1 MRKNKVLA
9 LTMSAILAVGVMF
22 TGCSSEKET
31 DNNGQTKSEVNY
43 GLTEYIKDG
52 AILQCFCW
60 SFNTISDSM
69 EDIARAGY
77 SAIQTSPANECIV
90 GGNGGMEL
98 MGQGKWYYHY
108 QPTDWTIGNYQLGT
122 KEEFKAMCEKAE
134 SYGIKVIVDVVP
146 NHTTGDTE
154 SVSENLIN
162 AVGGLDKLYHTTG
175 KKGIESYADRAQCT
189 LYQLSGLNDVN
200 TENKEF
206 QDYFIK
212 YINECIACG
221 ADGFRYDTAKHIGLS
236 DDPKDTGV
244 TENNF
249 WDRVLTEIDNAD
261 KIFNYGEVLQGDNE
275 RIEDY
280 IAKIGA
286 TTASNYGGNVR
297 TAAVLGIFDVNNL
310 SSYGVGSNNSVVT
323 WVESH
328 DNYTGDGSATQ
339 LDDEDIK
346 LAWAFITAREEGTPL
361 FFPRPYGSNADNMWG
376 TMNRIGVPGSNLYKD
391 ATVVAANKFRN
402 AMVGEAEKLYN
413 VNDDTS
419 VVFVE
424 RGTKGLVIINGS
436 NETKTL
442 DIEVGLADGKYVN
455 RVDNS
460 TEYTVSG
467 GKISGTINS
476 RSAVVLYNDGY
487 KDTGVTPVVDIAEG
501 TNCVYNTDTL
511 TVTLKAVNT
520 SKATYSI
527 DGAAEVEYK
536 DGQSIE
542 IKPASEDKN
551 VTTLVLKGTSSDGN
565 NTYMKFE
572 FTKKVGIVAGT
583 KIYFKVPAGWGTELN
598 AYVYDESTSTTK
610 TNAEWPGAPMT
621 DEGNGVYSYTFE
633 EAWDNGLV
641 IFNDGTNQL
650 PASMEP
656 GFEIEADKTY
666 SQE

>member
-1 MRKNKVLA
+1 MKKSKIIALAMSTVLVA
-9 LTMSAILAVGVMF
+9 GAMLS
-22 TGCSSEKET
+22 GCSSDK
-31 DNNGQTKSEVNY
+31 NSENKNYKVDVDY
-43 GLTEYIKDG
+43 GLTQNIQDG

-77 SAIQTSPANECIV
+77 SAIQTSPINECLV

-122 KEEFKAMCEKAE
+122 KEEFKAMCDKAE

-146 NHTTGDTE
+146 NHTTGATDE
-154 SVSENLIN
+154 VSENLIN

-175 KKGIESYADRAQCT
+175 KEGIESYSDRAQCT

-200 TENKEF
+200 TESKEF

-221 ADGFRYDTAKHIGLS
+221 VDGFRYDTAKHIGLN
-236 DDPKDTGV
+236 DDPKDVGV

-297 TAAVLGIFDVNNL
+297 TAAVIGIFDATKL
-310 SSYGVGSNNSVVT
+310 SSYGVGSSNSVVT

-346 LAWAFITAREEGTPL
+346 LAWAFITSRKDGTPL
-361 FFPRPYGSNADNMWG
+361 FFPRPYGSSADNMWG
-376 TMNRIGVPGSNLYKD
+376 TMNRIGVSGSYLYKD

-402 AMVGEAEKLYN
+402 AMVGEEEKLYN
-413 VNDDTS
+413 VDSDTS

-424 RGTKGLVIINGS
+424 RGNKGLVVINGAS
-436 NETKTL
+436 EAKTL
-442 DIEVGLADGKYVN
+442 NANVGLADGTYVN
-455 RVDNS
+455 RVDGT
-460 TEYTVSG
+460 TEYVVSG
-467 GKISGTINS
+467 GKITGTIES
-476 RSAVVLYNDGY
+476 RSAIVLYNDGY
-487 KDTGVTPVVDIAEG
+487 KDTGISPLVDVAEG
-501 TNCVYNTDTL
+501 TDCIYNTDSL
-511 TVTLKAVNT
+511 NVTLKATNV

-527 DGAAEVEYK
+527 DGGEEVEYK
-536 DGQSIE
+536 DGETVE
-542 IKPASEDKN
+542 IKPASDDKK
-551 VTTLVLKGTSSDGN
+551 VTSLVLKGEGENGSS
-565 NTYMKFE
+565 TYMKFE

-583 KIYFKVPAGWGTELN
+583 KIYFQVPDGWGSELN

-621 DEGNGVYSYTFE
+621 DEGNGIYSYTFDD
-633 EAWDNGLV
+633 AWDNGLV
-641 IFNDGTNQL
+641 IFNDGNNQL